1 MQVLSEVFKYKYMQV
16 LYTGKSWQGKHW
28 RTIQVRGI
36 GEEKIGKSVTV
47 SAYAKYTFGVSVNNG
62 KEKFG
67 K

>member
-1 MQVLSEVFKYKYMQV
+1 MALFWEKYLSK
-16 LYTGKSWQGKHW
+16 
-28 RTIQVRGI
+28 VRGI